1 MQLYHHP
8 YSVESQK
15 VRLALEERNIDYT
28 SYHVNPVT
36 GKNMDPSF
44 FRMNPTAK
52 VPVFQNGS
60 HVIFNTIEII
70 QYIERIALVSSGSG
84 IITQSNKKVV
94 EWMYKIQEWN
104 PKFFTLSHIPEKYN
118 IFISKFIRRVII
130 ARMSEAP
137 DLATAYHTK
146 LKEAYETEDKLRDPQ
161 VVQTSEQ
168 HLIKLL
174 DEIETQLEE
183 TLYLAGDDF
192 TLADVMLVPI
202 LARLTLLGLE
212 KTYISCR
219 PKLAE
224 YWILVQTRP
233 SYKNVIGKYFNGWR
247 RRKTLLKTWFIVRMR
262 SMLKRY

>member
-8 YSVESQK
+8 YSLDSQK

-28 SYHVNPVT
+28 SYHVNPIT

-52 VPVFQNGS
+52 LPVFQNGG

-70 QYIERIALVSSGSG
+70 LYIERIALVSSGSG
-84 IITQSNKKVV
+84 IIKQSSKKVV

-104 PKFFTLSHIPEKYN
+104 PKFFTISHIPEKYY
-118 IFISKFIRRVII
+118 IYVSKFIRRVVI

-137 DLATAYHTK
+137 ELATAYHTK
-146 LKEAYETEDKLRDPQ
+146 LKEAYETEEKLRDPQ
-161 VVQTSEQ
+161 VLQRSEQ

-174 DEIETQLEE
+174 DEVEIQLEE
-183 TLYLAGDDF
+183 TLYLAEDEF

-212 KTYISCR
+212 NDYICCR
-219 PKLAE
+219 PKLAA
-224 YWILVQTRP
+224 YWALVQQRP
-233 SYKNVIGKYFNGWR
+233 SYKHVIGKHFGGWR
-247 RRKTLLKTWFIVRMR
+247 RRKTLLKTWCIVRMR
-262 SMLKRY
+262 CMLKRF

>member
-8 YSVESQK
+8 YSIDSQK

-52 VPVFQNGS
+52 LPVFQNGG

-84 IITQSNKKVV
+84 IITQSSKKVV

-104 PKFFTLSHIPEKYN
+104 PKFFTISHIPEKYY
-118 IFISKFIRRVII
+118 IYVSKFIRRVII

-146 LKEAYETEDKLRDPQ
+146 LKEAYETEEKLRDPQ
-161 VVQTSEQ
+161 VLQRSEQ

-174 DEIETQLEE
+174 DDVEIQLEE
-183 TLYLAGDDF
+183 TLYLAEDEF

-202 LARLTLLGLE
+202 LARLTLLDLE
-212 KTYISCR
+212 NEYISCR

-224 YWILVQTRP
+224 YWTLVQQRP
-233 SYKNVIGKYFNGWR
+233 SYKHGFCLRNTTKD
-247 RRKTLLKTWFIVRMR
+247 IVLT
-262 SMLKRY
+262 SLWKSI

>member
-8 YSVESQK
+8 YSLDSQK

-44 FRMNPTAK
+44 FRMNPSAK

-60 HVIFNTIEII
+60 HVIFDTIEII

-84 IITQSNKKVV
+84 IIKQSSKRVV

-104 PKFFTLSHIPEKYN
+104 PKFFTLSHIPEKYH
-118 IFISKFIRRVII
+118 IYVSKFIRRVII

-137 DLATAYHTK
+137 DLAAAYHTK
-146 LKEAYETEDKLRDPQ
+146 LKEAYETEEKLHNPQ
-161 VVQTSEQ
+161 VLQRSEQ

-174 DEIETQLEE
+174 DEVEMQLEE
-183 TLYLAGDDF
+183 TLYLASDEF

-212 KTYISCR
+212 KTYISDR

-224 YWILVQTRP
+224 YWMLVQTRP
-233 SYKNVIGKYFNGWR
+233 SYKIVIGKYYHGWR
-247 RRKTLLKTWFIVRMR
+247 RRKTLLKTWCIIRMR
-262 SMLKRY
+262 CMFKRY

>member
-8 YSVESQK
+8 YSLESQK

-28 SYHVNPVT
+28 SYHVNPIT

-60 HVIFNTIEII
+60 HIIFNTIEII

-84 IITQSNKKVV
+84 IIKESSKNVV

-104 PKFFTLSHIPEKYN
+104 PKFFTLSHIPEKHY
-118 IFISKFIRRVII
+118 IYVSKFIRRVII

-146 LKEAYETEDKLRDPQ
+146 LKEAYETEDKLLDPQ
-161 VVQTSEQ
+161 VIQRSEH

-174 DEIETQLEE
+174 DEVETQLEE
-183 TLYLAGDDF
+183 TLYLTGDEF

-212 KTYISCR
+212 KTYIEVR

-224 YWILVQTRP
+224 YWMLVQTRP
-233 SYKNVIGKYFNGWR
+233 SYMNVIGKYFNGWKR
-247 RRKTLLKTWFIVRMR
+247 WKMLFKTWCIVRFR
-262 SMLKRY
+262 CMLKLY

>member
-8 YSVESQK
+8 YSLESQK
-15 VRLALEERNIDYT
+15 VRLALEERNVDYT

-52 VPVFQNGS
+52 LPVFQNGS
-60 HVIFNTIEII
+60 HIIFNVIEII

-104 PKFFTLSHIPEKYN
+104 PKYFTYSHIPEKYY
-118 IFISKFIRRVII
+118 ISVSKFLRRVII

-146 LKEAYETEDKLRDPQ
+146 LKEAYETEEKLRDPQ
-161 VVQTSEQ
+161 VLQRSEQ
-168 HLIKLL
+168 HLVMLL
-174 DEIETQLEE
+174 DEAETQLEE
-183 TLYLAGDDF
+183 TLYLAGDEF

-202 LARLTLLGLE
+202 LARLAVLGLE
-212 KTYISCR
+212 KTYISAR

-224 YWILVQTRP
+224 YWAVVQERP
-233 SYKNVIGKYFNGWR
+233 SYKNVIGKYFHGWK
-247 RRKTLLKTWFIVRMR
+247 RRKTLLKTWCIVRMR
-262 SMLKRY
+262 CMLKRY